1 MHRYALRDDQWLRIK
16 DLLPGREGHV
26 GGTAPDNRLFVDAVI
41 FRYRTSVPWRDLPER
56 YGHWKSTHRRYRRW
70 CESGVF
76 ARVFEMLARDADNEF
91 MMLDATI
98 VRAHQHSA
106 GAQKKT
112 AKTKPSAARAAV

>member
-16 DLLPGREGHV
+16 DMLPGREGHV

-41 FRYRTSVPWRDLPER
+41 FRYRTSIPWRDLPER
-56 YGHWKSTHRRYRRW
+56 YGHWKTTHRRYRRW

-76 ARVFEMLARDADNEF
+76 TRAFEMLARDADNEF

-112 AKTKPSAARAAV
+112 AKIKPSAARAAV